1 MRDAMRRTR
10 EQLEAIERAVLAP
23 YAMCSADSRGRA
35 FPEPEAAYRTAFQR
49 DRDRILHTSAFRRLQ
64 GKTQVFITTE
74 GDYYRTRITHTLE
87 VAQIGRTVARALGA
101 NEDLVES
108 ICLAHDLGHPPF
120 GHTGERVLHQLM
132 EAHGGFDHNH
142 HSLRVVTELERRY
155 SEFPG
160 LNLTFEVREGLVK
173 HHADSSDE
181 AVPAEYLPGLHG
193 TVEAQI
199 AALVDELAYNAHD
212 LDDGLRSG
220 LIDASAVLQL
230 GWWQRAVERAGI
242 ADALPRDELARHR
255 IVRKLI
261 GAMVDDVI
269 EESSRRLARL
279 EAEGRASVEE
289 VRRQP
294 TLVVGFSAAAEAL
307 NQELR
312 CFLFEQLYHH
322 PRLLRMSHKAEH
334 VLQDLF
340 RVYAREPR
348 ILPRSFQRRL
358 SELPLHRVV
367 CDYIAGM
374 TDRFALEE
382 HARLFDP
389 HTPV

>member
-1 MRDAMRRTR
+1 MRRTR
-10 EQLEAIERAVLAP
+10 EQLEALERITLAP

-35 FPEPEAAYRTAFQR
+35 YPEPEAAYRTAFQR

-142 HSLRVVTELERRY
+142 HSLRVITELERRY

-173 HHADSSDE
+173 HHADAE
-181 AVPAEYLPGLHG
+181 EELVPAEYLPGLRG

-220 LIDASAVLQL
+220 LIEAGAVAQL
-230 GWWQRAVERAGI
+230 GWWQRAVARAGVG
-242 ADALPRDELARHR
+242 DPVPRDELARHR
-255 IVRKLI
+255 VVRKLI
-261 GAMVDDVI
+261 GAMVDDVL
-269 EESSRRLARL
+269 EESARRLARL
-279 EAEGRASVEE
+279 EAEGRATVEG
-289 VRRQP
+289 VRRHP
-294 TLVVGFSAAAEAL
+294 TLVVAFSEEAVRL
-307 NQELR
+307 NRELR
-312 CFLFEQLYHH
+312 QFLFDQLYYH
-322 PRLLRMSHKAEH
+322 PRLMRMTHKAERI
-334 VLQDLF
+334 VQDLF
-340 RVYAREPR
+340 RVYTREPR
-348 ILPRSFQRRL
+348 ILPRSFQQRL
-358 SELPLHRVV
+358 SEMPVQRVV

-389 HTPV
+389 HTHV